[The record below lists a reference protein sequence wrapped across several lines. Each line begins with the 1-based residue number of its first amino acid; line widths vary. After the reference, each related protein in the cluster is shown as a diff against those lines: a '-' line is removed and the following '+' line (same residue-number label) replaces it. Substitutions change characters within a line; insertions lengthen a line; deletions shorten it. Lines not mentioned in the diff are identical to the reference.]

1 MFLNEGFL
9 LTESLF
15 AAFKSRA
22 SAVTKNA
29 KRFLHGIITT
39 NQSLE
44 LTFKVPAHIQE
55 VFGVDC

>member
-29 KRFLHGIITT
+29 KRFLNGILTT
-39 NQSLE
+39 NQSLGV
-44 LTFKVPAHIQE
+44 TFNVRARI
-55 VFGVDC
+55 